1 MATVNYGTG
10 DGYDVSVRPST
21 IPDSS
26 DTVLVNLMGYNDRGE
41 AFAAIDPAGIESR
54 TLFDDLGRKVCVIA
68 NYQDEPNT
76 PDQNNTI
83 AYSYN
88 ADGQLLTLTAVNP
101 DTDDQVTRYVY
112 GTTLAESGVAR
123 ADLLRAEIYP
133 DSDDTA
139 PDLGDGA
146 DGVYDRIEYT
156 YNRTGQVV
164 TKTDQNGTVHAYSYD
179 GLGRRVQD
187 SVTAVGSGIDNAVRS
202 ISTSYEVRGL
212 VASLTSYSTPQADS
226 GSIANQVELQYNAFG
241 LLVADYQSHAG
252 AVNVSTT
259 SKVQYTYADGSA
271 NTVRRTQVVY
281 PNGRALDYQFNSGT
295 DDALSR
301 VSFLADDSGGS
312 PGQHLAEYGYLGAN
326 RIVRVNYPQPQL
338 GTDLADQTVYANDKY
353 TARLDAFDRVVDL
366 AWSGLSTPFTDVDR
380 IRYGYDRVGN
390 RLFRQN
396 AVAPAGF
403 DELYAYD
410 GLRRLVD
417 FDRGTLNE
425 SRTALTSLGFRQ
437 QWQLDATGNWSGF
450 DQFDQADATQSLS
463 QTRQHN
469 PVNEITGIAAV
480 IGPTWAAC
488 EFDCAGNMT
497 ALPKPSS
504 PNQSLT
510 CTYDAW
516 NRLVQVTD
524 SSGPARLSA
533 TSTTAQLPI
542 RANVRLGLDD

>member
-1 MATVNYGTG
+1 MSRAVKQYFGYDPNEMSWSDAGSVADDTIVEQSQTDFDADGNAIFVTTWRRMENTVGTGELQYPFGSQPFARASYQATYYDGIGRQVATVNYGTG

-281 PNGRALDYQFNSGT
+281 PNGRAGLPVQLRHGRCPESGE
-295 DDALSR
+295 L
-301 VSFLADDSGGS
+301 
-312 PGQHLAEYGYLGAN
+312 PG
-326 RIVRVNYPQPQL
+326 RRFRRQP
-338 GTDLADQTVYANDKY
+338 
-353 TARLDAFDRVVDL
+353 RP
-366 AWSGLSTPFTDVDR
+366 TPGR
-380 IRYGYDRVGN
+380 IRLSG
-390 RLFRQN
+390 RQSHR
-396 AVAPAGF
+396 AG
-403 DELYAYD
+403 
-410 GLRRLVD
+410 
-417 FDRGTLNE
+417 
-425 SRTALTSLGFRQ
+425 
-437 QWQLDATGNWSGF
+437 QLSSAAT
-450 DQFDQADATQSLS
+450 
-463 QTRQHN
+463 RH
-469 PVNEITGIAAV
+469 
-480 IGPTWAAC
+480 
-488 EFDCAGNMT
+488 
-497 ALPKPSS
+497 
-504 PNQSLT
+504 
-510 CTYDAW
+510 
-516 NRLVQVTD
+516 
-524 SSGPARLSA
+524 
-533 TSTTAQLPI
+533 
-542 RANVRLGLDD
+542 RLG

>member
-1 MATVNYGTG
+1 M
-10 DGYDVSVRPST
+10 
-21 IPDSS
+21 
-26 DTVLVNLMGYNDRGE
+26 
-41 AFAAIDPAGIESR
+41 
-54 TLFDDLGRKVCVIA
+54 
-68 NYQDEPNT
+68 
-76 PDQNNTI
+76 
-83 AYSYN
+83 
-88 ADGQLLTLTAVNP
+88 
-101 DTDDQVTRYVY
+101 
-112 GTTLAESGVAR
+112 
-123 ADLLRAEIYP
+123 
-133 DSDDTA
+133 
-139 PDLGDGA
+139 
-146 DGVYDRIEYT
+146 
-156 YNRTGQVV
+156 
-164 TKTDQNGTVHAYSYD
+164 
-179 GLGRRVQD
+179 
-187 SVTAVGSGIDNAVRS
+187 
-202 ISTSYEVRGL
+202 
-212 VASLTSYSTPQADS
+212 
-226 GSIANQVELQYNAFG
+226 
-241 LLVADYQSHAG
+241 
-252 AVNVSTT
+252 
-259 SKVQYTYADGSA
+259 
-271 NTVRRTQVVY
+271 
-281 PNGRALDYQFNSGT
+281 
-295 DDALSR
+295 
-301 VSFLADDSGGS
+301 
-312 PGQHLAEYGYLGAN
+312 
-326 RIVRVNYPQPQL
+326 RVNYPQPQL

-488 EFDCAGNMT
+488 AFDRAGNMT

-524 SSGPARLSA
+524 SSGPVRLSA